1 MKNVLKSWKGLVLI
15 FALFIAVVALSNKLL
30 KNDRVDLTENGMYTL
45 SSSTLKILHQ
55 LDKPVYLNLYFS
67 NAASKE
73 LPALRTYEK
82 RVKEFLQEY
91 VDQSNGKLHLRIIDP
106 EPFSV
111 EEDEATA
118 AGLQGVPVGVTQ
130 DKVYFGLVGHNWN
143 DKPKPAKKAKASTES
158 SAQQKVDDVDKEKQL
173 AKGDEET
180 IPFFQPNKQA
190 FLEYDISKL
199 VYKLSHP
206 KKPTVGLISNL
217 NMNGGY
223 NFQTGQPSPDWVI
236 VQQMDSQFDVKP
248 LPMTLNKIDK
258 DIDVLMI
265 VHPKDLPPQ
274 TQLAI
279 DQYVLGGGHAI
290 VFADPISEAAG
301 SNRGGINIKARR
313 SDMDALLKAWGVKLS
328 EKVVGDFGNSM
339 VVSMGAGHNPARH
352 IGLISLH
359 PDNMDQKDVITNG
372 LDSINLSSAGYL
384 TQEKGATTKLIPLL
398 KSSNQSEPLAA
409 SLWENLTNPEDL
421 MKNFKPTGKEYVI
434 AARVQGPAKTAFPD
448 GVKEVKKIHPIDT
461 QKTDKKDGKAKDEKP
476 AKPKEVTIT
485 VKPKLTSSKEIN
497 LVVVADTDLL
507 TDRLWVQVQQFFGDK
522 IINPWAGNG
531 DFVINALDNLAGN
544 NALISIRNQAK
555 FARPFTRVADL
566 KKAAEKRFYQKQNTL
581 QTRLADTEKKLA
593 ELERVRG
600 KKDKAL
606 FSPAQ
611 EKELESFQQEKLT
624 IRKQLREVQ
633 HQLDK
638 DIEELGTRLK
648 LINILLMPL
657 LVCLF
662 ALIMFFMKRRKK

>member
-1 MKNVLKSWKGLVLI
+1 MKNILKSWKGLVLI
-15 FALFIAVVALSNKLL
+15 FAIFIIVVALSNKLL
-30 KNDRVDLTENGMYTL
+30 NNDRIDLTENGEYTL
-45 SSSTLKILHQ
+45 SKSTLNILHH
-55 LDKPVYLNLYFS
+55 LNKPVYLTLYFS
-67 NAASKE
+67 NAASKD

-91 VDQSNGKLHLRIIDP
+91 VDQSNGKLHLKVVDP

-118 AGLQGVPVGVTQ
+118 SGLQGIPVGATQ
-130 DKVYFGLVGHNWN
+130 DKVYFGLVGHNWDDTPKS
-143 DKPKPAKKAKASTES
+143 DKKTQASTK
-158 SAQQKVDDVDKEKQL
+158 SAAQDKVDEVDKEKQL

-199 VYKLSHP
+199 IYKLSHP
-206 KKPTVGLISNL
+206 KQPTVGLISNL

-223 NFQTGQPSPDWVI
+223 DFRTGRPTPDWVI
-236 VQQMDSQFDVKP
+236 VQQMDSQFNVKP

-313 SDMDALLKAWGVKLS
+313 SNMDALLNAWGVTLS
-328 EKVVGDFGNSM
+328 KKVVGDFGNSM

-359 PDNMDQKDVITNG
+359 SDNMNQKDVITNG
-372 LDSINLSSAGYL
+372 LDSVNLSSVGYL
-384 TQEKGATTKLIPLL
+384 SAVKGATTKIIPLL
-398 KSSNQSEPLAA
+398 KSSNQSEPLDAK
-409 SLWENLTNPEDL
+409 LWEDLTNPEDL
-421 MKNFKPTGKEYVI
+421 MNNFTPTGKEYVI
-434 AARVQGPAKTAFPD
+434 AARIEGPAKTAFPD
-448 GVKEVKKIHPIDT
+448 GVKEVKKIHPIET
-461 QKTDKKDGKAKDEKP
+461 QKNDNKSKNATP
-476 AKPKEVTIT
+476 AKTQEVTIV
-485 VKPKLTSSKEIN
+485 VKPKLTSSKDIN
-497 LVVVADTDLL
+497 VVVVADTDLL
-507 TDRLWVQVQQFFGDK
+507 TDRLWVQVQHFFGDK

-531 DFVINALDNLAGN
+531 DFVINALDNLAGS

-555 FARPFTRVADL
+555 FSRPFTRVADL

-593 ELERVRG
+593 ELEQARG

-606 FSPAQ
+606 FSTAQ

-638 DIEELGTRLK
+638 NIEELGTRLK

-657 LVCLF
+657 VVSFF
-662 ALIMFFMKRRKK
+662 ALILFYIKRRKK